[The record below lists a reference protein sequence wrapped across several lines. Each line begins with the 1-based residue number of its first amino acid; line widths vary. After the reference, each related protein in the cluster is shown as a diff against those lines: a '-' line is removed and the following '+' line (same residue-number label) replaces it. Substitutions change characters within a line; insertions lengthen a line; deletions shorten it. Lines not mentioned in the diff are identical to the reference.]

1 MAQKIEKDYKFSYQN
16 DTRKIEIDCGV
27 CKIFTEVRN
36 TSNVVF
42 ILAKTFFGT
51 RNYFLLIVPINAS
64 IDLIK

>member
-1 MAQKIEKDYKFSYQN
+1 MAQKIEQTFKYPYQN
-16 DTRKIEIDCGV
+16 DQRKIEIDCGG
-27 CKIFTEVRN
+27 CKVFTEVRN